1 MEISKM
7 LTLSTSHVTEAT
19 LTKLESEAT
28 DNNYPCLSVY
38 KKEDFGYIIYIDK
51 HAYNRD
57 HAGDYLPGDLRTV
70 VAFTIET
77 GCNILCLD
85 CDGEELVCIPHYE
98 YTSDTQDGM
107 IGSIQ
112 TCICGGEILGAMFIP
127 RR

>member
-19 LTKLESEAT
+19 LTKLEAEAT

-77 GCNILCLD
+77 ECNILCLD

-98 YTSDTQDGM
+98 YTSNTQDDKV
-107 IGSIQ
+107 GSIQ